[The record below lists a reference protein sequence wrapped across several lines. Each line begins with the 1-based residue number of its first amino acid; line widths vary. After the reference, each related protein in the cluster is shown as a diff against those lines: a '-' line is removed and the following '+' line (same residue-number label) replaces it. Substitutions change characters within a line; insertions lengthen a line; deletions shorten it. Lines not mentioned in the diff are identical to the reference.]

1 MLPLAT
7 SPPLHL
13 ALLLGK
19 DSTGEYECQGERKE
33 HEGNGIEMAQKKLR
47 MAAHL
52 VQAFTAEQMYRNRMG
67 RRCFRLEE
75 EWDFDTLSNRATNG
89 TMRNL
94 AKVHVIRLESTVDE
108 IHSIEKAENGEMLRK
123 VARKAVDAH
132 FGGGTKAAKRYIAT
146 VLIDAKGHL
155 QFQGISA
162 HSALSDGM
170 GIVGGHSLY
179 TLPSCIEEVVPSFS
193 NCTRIGGSAG
203 SPNSADPVFFWEAA
217 TAVLGV
223 MMEAFL
229 SPQSPIEPRDFSK
242 VNRTFVTKEPYS
254 LKTKSPGLKLSL
266 PQKECSWPRVDCL
279 RFRYHPCFR
288 LPTDPISPPLPDAPQ
303 IYAVDNGIV
312 AGASSGVA
320 LVLIYVGDTYR
331 DYIEYTTKPEREV
344 LLQEDFIR
352 SKLPDIH
359 RSAIVKLKVYSAG
372 QGETIVEDFHA
383 ARNLKVQLP
392 NGYGSAFK
400 SSSLGPSETADPQ
413 SQQVILHSIT
423 TGRMLTGIRVFHTS
437 AAWDG
442 LEFLYEDSSSQLFGH
457 RGTTG
462 DANSSKKP
470 AVSDFTLDA
479 RKGESLLG
487 FQLRV
492 CGGRFVDGI
501 EILTSFGRRSSV
513 FGNPQGGSISTTLV
527 PPRGRSIAGV
537 SGTCA
542 ERVDGFSILYK

>member
-1 MLPLAT
+1 
-7 SPPLHL
+7 
-13 ALLLGK
+13 
-19 DSTGEYECQGERKE
+19 
-33 HEGNGIEMAQKKLR
+33 
-47 MAAHL
+47 
-52 VQAFTAEQMYRNRMG
+52 
-67 RRCFRLEE
+67 
-75 EWDFDTLSNRATNG
+75 
-89 TMRNL
+89 MRNL
-94 AKVHVIRLESTVDE
+94 AKVHVIRLESTVDGELRCCAPKGLAEVIPAE
-108 IHSIEKAENGEMLRK
+108 IHSIERTENSEILRK
-123 VARKAVDAH
+123 VVQKAVDAH
-132 FGGGTKAAKRYIAT
+132 FGGSIKAAKRYIAM
-146 VLIDAKGHL
+146 VLLDAKGHL
-155 QFQGISA
+155 QFQSISE
-162 HSALSDGM
+162 HSAFSDGL
-170 GIVGGHSLY
+170 GIVSGRSLY

-193 NCTRIGGSAG
+193 DCTRIGSSAG

-229 SPQSPIEPRDFSK
+229 SPQTSVEPRDFTK
-242 VNRTFVTKEPYS
+242 INRTFVTKEPYS

-266 PQKECSWPRVDCL
+266 PQEECSWPRIDCL

-288 LPTDPISPPLPDAPQ
+288 LPTDPIPPSLPDAPQ

-320 LVLIYVGDTYR
+320 LVLIYVGGTYR
-331 DYIEYTTKPEREV
+331 DFIEYTTKPEREV
-344 LLQEDFIR
+344 LLQEDLIR
-352 SKLPDIH
+352 SKLPDLH
-359 RSAIVKLKVYSAG
+359 RSAIIKLKVFSAG

-400 SSSLGPSETADPQ
+400 SSSLGPLETAGSH

-423 TGRMLTGIRVFHTS
+423 TGRMLTGIRVFYNS

-462 DANSSKKP
+462 DANNSKGP
-470 AVSDFTLDA
+470 AVSDFTLDT

-492 CGGRFVDGI
+492 RAGRFADGI

-513 FGNPQGGSISTTLV
+513 FGNSQGGSMYVNFLIPLLTL
-527 PPRGRSIAGV
+527 
-537 SGTCA
+537 
-542 ERVDGFSILYK
+542 